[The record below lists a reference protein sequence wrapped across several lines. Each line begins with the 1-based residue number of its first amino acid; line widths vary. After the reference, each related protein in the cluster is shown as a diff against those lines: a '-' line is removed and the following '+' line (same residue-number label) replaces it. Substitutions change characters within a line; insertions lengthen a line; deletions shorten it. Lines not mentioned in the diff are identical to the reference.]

1 MTDGDPFISL
11 ESQTHRADV
20 VASQKTAAPSRLYM
34 NPVRNMRH
42 CWISFCRN
50 SILCAR
56 IRAPDTEDNLR
67 LSSVCWIS
75 IQRNSSAHSRCS
87 KPRLHPTS
95 AGCTQNRPPVPF
107 SVGLV
112 TQKHHGGVRQRNP
125 PSLLL
130 SW

>member
-67 LSSVCWIS
+67 VTHHDCDSGALILQELYYITVI
-75 IQRNSSAHSRCS
+75 IT
-87 KPRLHPTS
+87 LH
-95 AGCTQNRPPVPF
+95 
-107 SVGLV
+107 
-112 TQKHHGGVRQRNP
+112 
-125 PSLLL
+125 
-130 SW
+130 